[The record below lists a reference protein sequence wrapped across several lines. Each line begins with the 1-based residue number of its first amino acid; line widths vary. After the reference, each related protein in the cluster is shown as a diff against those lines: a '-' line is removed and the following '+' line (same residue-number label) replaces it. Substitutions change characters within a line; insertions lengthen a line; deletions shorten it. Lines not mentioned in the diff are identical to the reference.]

1 MSKLAFLFPGQASQ
15 YPGMGKELADRYPA
29 AAKVFADADAA
40 LGFSIS
46 QICFSG
52 TEDEL
57 KLTTNTQPAILTV
70 STAVFRIL
78 EEKGIRPQYVAG
90 HSLGEYSALVAAG
103 GIAFPEALK
112 LARKRGAYMQDAVPA
127 GVGAMAAIL
136 GLSPAQVGEICKKAS
151 NGEVVAPANLNS
163 PDQTVIS
170 GHAAAVKRAVELA
183 SQGGAK
189 RAVILQV
196 SAPERSIWRRIPVSL
211 CAC

>member
-103 GIAFPEALK
+103 GIALPQAPN
-112 LARKRGAYMQDAVPA
+112 LARQHGAHIAAAGPA
-127 GVGAMAAIL
+127 GVRPLPAVSCPSSPPAAP
-136 GLSPAQVGEICKKAS
+136 S
-151 NGEVVAPANLNS
+151 
-163 PDQTVIS
+163 
-170 GHAAAVKRAVELA
+170 
-183 SQGGAK
+183 
-189 RAVILQV
+189 
-196 SAPERSIWRRIPVSL
+196 
-211 CAC
+211 